1 MAALQTLRNR
11 PGLLMSVI
19 GGALLLF
26 IVTLTDLNSCSTP
39 DKVGEVAGKEI
50 KYQAFEQD
58 VAQEENLMKMLS
70 RSENMTAREQAQ
82 IAQDARLSVWNH
94 FQTYNIVAKEA
105 GKFGLTV
112 GENEMKDALS
122 SFNAQNV
129 QRLLMGL
136 QYGQIQVGQMSYS
149 EKLMVLAATYLQVS
163 DLQGYKQFI
172 KDVDKTI
179 AELQKQNNPNVEI
192 LANLKNACLYCE
204 QHIAEDLLI
213 QKYQTLMSL
222 AFISNPIS
230 AKMTYD
236 EQTATCN
243 LDIVSAPYSLI
254 QDKDV
259 PVTDEEIKAEYEKVK
274 PLFAINEPTLSLKLL
289 HVQVTPSQ
297 EDYQTVYNEVKAIED
312 TLRGATTMAQVA
324 DIMRSTKSAANYQS
338 AYYKKESFAQA
349 NMSAVTALIENQAVG
364 AVKETTLESPDRQDG
379 IQYMTTYKYVGTI
392 TSPDSVQ
399 YTSLILD
406 SRAAVDSV
414 IAAVKAGSTL
424 SAEAKKHEAA
434 VRAYQAKGDTTWVEL
449 PYYVPAEKME
459 GDTLGGEYT
468 DICQIPAGEV
478 TFFGQKNPQ
487 TGKTIYTVIHVL
499 NTKAVSTKYNVA
511 IVKYPYK
518 FSKATF
524 TAKRNALNDFLSK
537 NRTLADME
545 ANAAKAGFQ
554 VMTQNFS
561 AANAAETGVRI
572 GGQGI
577 KDAFKWAFDE
587 AKEGDMSKV
596 YEVGTENDQFLVLGL
611 EARNDKGYAAW
622 DQPSVKAAVKA
633 RLVQQKKAEKLMAQY
648 KDVKDLNAA
657 EKKVQGA
664 SRQQAP
670 TVNLSALVQNDPA
683 FAGAIER
690 TGKGKFTG
698 PVAAANGVL
707 LANVVDMTNSAPQ
720 KWAPAYGMLIQGY
733 MNQQAVFDQNHG
745 IMNVLKNNT
754 KIEDLR
760 YRF

>member
-1 MAALQTLRNR
+1 MAALQTLRSK

-26 IVTLTDLNSCSTP
+26 IITLTDLNSCAAP
-39 DKVGEVAGKEI
+39 DKVGEVAGNEI

-70 RSENMTAREQAQ
+70 RSENLTQREQAQ

-94 FQTYNIVAKEA
+94 FQTYSIVAREA

-112 GENEMKDALS
+112 GENETKEALAN
-122 SFNAQNV
+122 FNAQTV
-129 QRLLMGL
+129 QQLLMGL
-136 QYGQIQVGQMSYS
+136 QYGQLQVAQLSYAQ
-149 EKLMVLAATYLQVS
+149 KLMVLVASYLQIS

-179 AELQKQNNPNVEI
+179 AELQKQQNPNAEM
-192 LANLKNACLYCE
+192 LSNLKNACLYCE
-204 QHIAEDLLI
+204 RHLAEDALI
-213 QKYQTLMSL
+213 QKYQTLLSL
-222 AFISNPIS
+222 AFISNPVS
-230 AKMTYD
+230 ARMTYE

-243 LDIVSAPYSLI
+243 LDIVSAPYSLV
-254 QDKDV
+254 QV
-259 PVTDEEIKAEYEKVK
+259 PDSTITDAEIKAEYEKVK
-274 PLFAINEPTLSLKLL
+274 PLFATPEATVSLKML
-289 HVQVTPSQ
+289 HVQVVPSQ
-297 EDYQTVYNEVKAIED
+297 DDYQKVYDQVKAIED
-312 TLRGATTMAQVA
+312 TLRGATTMAEVTN
-324 DIMRSTKSAANYQS
+324 IMRGTKSTVNYQS

-349 NMSAVTALIENQAVG
+349 NLTAVTALIENEAVG

-379 IQYMTTYKYVGTI
+379 IQYMTTYKYVGTV

-399 YTSLILD
+399 YTTLILD

-434 VRAYQAKGDTTWVEL
+434 VRAYQAKGDTAWANL
-449 PYYVPAEKME
+449 PYYVPAEKVE
-459 GDTLGGEYT
+459 GDTLSGEYT

-478 TFFGQKNPQ
+478 TYFAQQNPQ
-487 TGKTIYTVIHVL
+487 TGKVIYTVIHVL
-499 NTKAVSTKYNVA
+499 DTKAVSTKYNVA

-524 TAKRNALNDFLSK
+524 TAKRNALNDFLSQH
-537 NRTLADME
+537 RTLADME
-545 ANAAKAGFQ
+545 ANAPKAGFQ
-554 VMTQNFS
+554 VATQSFS
-561 AANAAETGVRI
+561 ASDAAETSVRV

-587 AKEGDMSKV
+587 AKEGEMSKV
-596 YEVGTENDQFLVLGL
+596 YEIGAENDQFLVLGL
-611 EARNDKGYAAW
+611 EAHNDKGYAAW
-622 DQPSVKAAVKA
+622 DQPSVKAALKA
-633 RLVQQKKAEKLMAQY
+633 RIVQQKQAEKLMADY

-670 TVNLSALVQNDPA
+670 TVNMAALVQNDPA
-683 FAGAIER
+683 LAGAIER
-690 TGKGKFTG
+690 AGKGHFTG
-698 PVAAANGVL
+698 AVAAANGVL
-707 LANVVDMTNSAPQ
+707 LVNVIDMMQSQQQA
-720 KWAPAYGMLIQGY
+720 WSPAYGMLIQGY
-733 MNQQAVFDQNHG
+733 LNQQAVFNQNIG
-745 IMNVLKNNT
+745 IMTVLKNNA
-754 KIEDLR
+754 KVQDLR

>member
-1 MAALQTLRNR
+1 M
-11 PGLLMSVI
+11 
-19 GGALLLF
+19 
-26 IVTLTDLNSCSTP
+26 
-39 DKVGEVAGKEI
+39 
-50 KYQAFEQD
+50 
-58 VAQEENLMKMLS
+58 
-70 RSENMTAREQAQ
+70 
-82 IAQDARLSVWNH
+82 
-94 FQTYNIVAKEA
+94 
-105 GKFGLTV
+105 
-112 GENEMKDALS
+112 
-122 SFNAQNV
+122 
-129 QRLLMGL
+129 
-136 QYGQIQVGQMSYS
+136 
-149 EKLMVLAATYLQVS
+149 
-163 DLQGYKQFI
+163 
-172 KDVDKTI
+172 
-179 AELQKQNNPNVEI
+179 
-192 LANLKNACLYCE
+192 
-204 QHIAEDLLI
+204 
-213 QKYQTLMSL
+213 
-222 AFISNPIS
+222 
-230 AKMTYD
+230 
-236 EQTATCN
+236 
-243 LDIVSAPYSLI
+243 
-254 QDKDV
+254 
-259 PVTDEEIKAEYEKVK
+259 
-274 PLFAINEPTLSLKLL
+274 
-289 HVQVTPSQ
+289 
-297 EDYQTVYNEVKAIED
+297 
-312 TLRGATTMAQVA
+312 
-324 DIMRSTKSAANYQS
+324 
-338 AYYKKESFAQA
+338 
-349 NMSAVTALIENQAVG
+349 
-364 AVKETTLESPDRQDG
+364 
-379 IQYMTTYKYVGTI
+379 
-392 TSPDSVQ
+392 
-399 YTSLILD
+399 
-406 SRAAVDSV
+406 
-414 IAAVKAGSTL
+414 
-424 SAEAKKHEAA
+424 
-434 VRAYQAKGDTTWVEL
+434 
-449 PYYVPAEKME
+449 
-459 GDTLGGEYT
+459 
-468 DICQIPAGEV
+468 

-720 KWAPAYGMLIQGY
+720 AWAPAYGMLIQGY